1 VILSFIILKHMA
13 LSRKRKLFLKKVISL
28 FSVIRGYNIPIII
41 LAQYLSA
48 IFILA
53 PEKRAIAILLDFNL
67 FLLVFASAIT
77 IASGYIINNFYD
89 SQKDLIN
96 RPNKSMLDRL
106 VRQSTKLKVYFALNF
121 VAALLALWASWQ
133 AFLFFSAYIFMIWFY
148 SHKIK
153 KYPVVGN
160 LTAAIMAVLPFFAIL
175 LHYYN
180 NLSFEEIENYKGHFA
195 VIFAHASF
203 LFLLLLIREMI
214 KDLENLKGD
223 LVNNY
228 QTIPIRYG
236 EVVSKKIITALIIVT
251 IIPVY
256 VLIDVYDVGYMDIYF
271 YSCFI
276 ILILFSLYLWSA
288 SSKAQYLLLH
298 NVLKFLIVAGVFC
311 IVLINPTVL
320 WNGKKLLLLI

>member
-1 VILSFIILKHMA
+1 MA
-13 LSRKRKLFLKKVISL
+13 LSRKHKLFLKKVISL

-53 PEKRAIAILLDFNL
+53 PEKRAIAILLDINL

-236 EVVSKKIITALIIVT
+236 ETVSKKIITALIIVT